1 MSLCIVYIFFFFF
14 LVEAQSQTHKSMRG
28 KEHFQL
34 NRTSNRST
42 SVDKGKAEDGRRKG
56 VAFEA
61 RMWK

>member
-1 MSLCIVYIFFFFF
+1 
-14 LVEAQSQTHKSMRG
+14 MRG
-28 KEHFQL
+28 REHFQL

-42 SVDKGKAEDGRRKG
+42 SVDKGKPEDGRRKG